1 MRENGIYAKTKRKFK
16 ATTDSRHNYPVA
28 ENLVKQNF
36 SVDGPNKLWVAD
48 ITYIP
53 TDEGWLYL
61 AAILDLFNRK
71 IVGWAMDKT
80 MTRQLVLKALR
91 QAVGRERPPAGLVH
105 HSDRGSQYASY
116 KYQQALK
123 DHQIVCSMSR
133 KGNCYDNACM
143 ESFFSTLKRELIYG
157 RRFRTRAEARQAI
170 FEYIEVFYNRI
181 RLHSALGYL
190 SPVECELCFLRAA

>member
-190 SPVECELCFLRAA
+190 SPVEYELCFLRAA